1 MSYQIY
7 RHTRKRVKFEG
18 YATVLVRWPRGT
30 VAFSVRGSRFVVCRH
45 LCLAFHVRASRF
57 VVCRHLCLAFHVRA
71 SRFAVCS
78 IVVRGSWFVHR
89 GSTFVLR
96 VSTVAERYIQV
107 NSTD

>member
-1 MSYQIY
+1 M
-7 RHTRKRVKFEG
+7 KFEG

-30 VAFSVRGSRFVVCRH
+30 VAFSVRG
-45 LCLAFHVRASRF
+45 SRF